1 MKKKILYL
9 SYNDFLGG
17 AAIASFNMFKS
28 ISSKKYNLELN
39 CIIKKTKDK
48 KVKKISISFLTYLRI
63 FFSICFSQFLFLI
76 FNTKNKIKRSMCL
89 IDTGL
94 FKNINFNN
102 VDIIHVHWLY
112 NEVVSLSEIL
122 NIKKK
127 LVISLHDLWFCNGT
141 FHYDPGEINIISR
154 YFEEYLL
161 KRKCQKILDCT
172 NVVFTVPSLWSKRRF
187 VETLNKYN
195 IKNKP
200 LPKIFII
207 GNVVDFKK
215 KANFSK
221 YENTKL
227 IPSNEFISLIHFEK
241 RNNYVKAYDYLFKLL
256 SKLNLNKKSKFK
268 YFIIFGNN
276 SHNFPYKKFNNLIF
290 YDFGFVRNEKI
301 DKLYRLSNIFILTS
315 RQETFSQ
322 LTADS
327 IVNKIPIVA
336 FNCSGH
342 RELISHKKNGYLA
355 KKFRINDLIIGM
367 NYFKNK
373 NIQYIN
379 NLKKY
384 SKKNYYKNYLYKV
397 YDYNNFKY

>member
-39 CIIKKTKDK
+39 CIIKKTTDK
-48 KVKKISISFLTYLRI
+48 KVKKIPISIFTYLRI
-63 FFSICFSQFLFLI
+63 FLSICFSQLLFLI

-94 FKNINFNN
+94 LKNVNFKD
-102 VDIIHVHWLY
+102 VDIVHVHWLY
-112 NEVVSLSEIL
+112 NEVVSLNEIL

-141 FHYDPGEINIISR
+141 FHYDPGKINIISR
-154 YFEEYLL
+154 FFEEYLL
-161 KRKCQKILDCT
+161 RLKCQKIL
-172 NVVFTVPSLWSKRRF
+172 NSKNIVFTVPSIWSKKRF
-187 VETLNKYN
+187 IKILNKYN
-195 IKNKP
+195 VKNRP
-200 LPKIFII
+200 LPKIYII

-215 KANFSK
+215 NADFFN
-221 YENTKL
+221 YENTKI
-227 IPSNEFISLIHFEK
+227 IPKNEFITLIHFEK
-241 RNNYVKAYDYLFKLL
+241 RNNYVKAYDYLFELL
-256 SKLNLNKKSKFK
+256 SKLNKDPKFK

-276 SHNFPYKKFNNLIF
+276 SHNFPFKKFNDLIF
-290 YDFGFVRNEKI
+290 YNFGFVKNEKI
-301 DKLYRLSNIFILTS
+301 DKLYELSDVFLLTS

-327 IVNKIPIVA
+327 IVNKIPVVA

-355 KKFRINDLIIGM
+355 KNFIVNDLIEGM
-367 NYFKNK
+367 NYFKNNK
-373 NIQYIN
+373 IKYIN

-384 SKKNYYKNYLYKV
+384 SKRNYYKNYLNKI
-397 YDYNNFKY
+397 YDFNNFKN